1 MLRKLL
7 ILFFY
12 NQIEYICYICIV
24 VAFTEY
30 IQLLINCKQFVLAF
44 SFSASYPNT
53 SYRARDLEHNCP
65 ARSAFLFYA
74 TGKCFALKSTIS
86 CLLADTI

>member
-12 NQIEYICYICIV
+12 NRIEYICYICIV
-24 VAFTEY
+24 VAFSEY
-30 IQLLINCKQFVLAF
+30 IQLLINCKQFDLAF

-53 SYRARDLEHNCP
+53 SYRARDLEHNYP
-65 ARSAFLFYA
+65 ARSAFLFYV
-74 TGKCFALKSTIS
+74 TGKCSALKSTI
-86 CLLADTI
+86 